1 MHKIVPHLDG
11 SYVAFGKMTE
21 VMEIVNKIAATNTD
35 YSDRPLEKQV
45 MKSVTVDTF
54 GVECPEPEKL

>member
-1 MHKIVPHLDG
+1 MRKIVPHLDG